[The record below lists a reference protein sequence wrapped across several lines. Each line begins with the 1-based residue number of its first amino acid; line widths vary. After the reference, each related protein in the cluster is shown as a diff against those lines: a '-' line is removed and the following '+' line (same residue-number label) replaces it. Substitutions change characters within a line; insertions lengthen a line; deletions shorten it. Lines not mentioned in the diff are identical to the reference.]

1 MIMTPTREQ
10 FRDFI
15 AAIKKA
21 QEKEYNVS
29 DIDVFYDYLVEI
41 SNESNNKT
49 SKIYETERDN

>member
-1 MIMTPTREQ
+1 MTPTREQ